1 MSDHLT
7 SESGGERRVTI
18 RGIVLCGM
26 ALIVG
31 IAVATALMIGNF
43 RERALLGSKHEL
55 ENTVLLLSRHFDQQ
69 FEDYADAQARLAVRL
84 AVSEIATTDEFKDRM
99 STFAVHTLLEAEVD
113 GAFGSNEIR
122 LYGADGDTV
131 NTSESGAISTV
142 SIADL
147 NYFKLF
153 KSNSTS
159 ATILAE
165 PVRSNATSRWTISLA
180 RKIVNSDGIFLGV
193 MTRRIDPSK
202 FEKFFES
209 IALRNSATVAVV
221 HRDGELLAR
230 FPKMEAPEKEARA
243 TADLLQLLSTSDH
256 GTSQVPDAKDY
267 VAVLASARQMRNF
280 PIALVATM
288 TTSAALAPWREQ
300 TRLLIVVACLS
311 ASVIIAVFLLI
322 GYLWSR
328 EQKRAEQRLALG
340 KQQLHTALAN
350 MTQGL
355 CLFDADG
362 TLVVSN
368 ARFRELYKLREDQVE
383 PGMLFSEIVIKHAM
397 TDDDSAMS
405 AAETDAQGETPRD
418 QILRLADGSTI
429 LIRRTPTPNGGW
441 LLTHED
447 ISDRERVATEL
458 ANRLAD
464 QLQAQKKLEAQKAE
478 LIATTGALSEARDA
492 AEAASRAKS
501 DFLAMMSHE
510 IRTPMAGMMGMIDL
524 LSGTSLDEEQQDLTR
539 VAQESAHNLLTV
551 LNNILDFS
559 KLEAGQVNPE
569 SIDFSIKHSINSV
582 ISLLGPR
589 AAGRGLK
596 LKAILAP
603 DLPIWLRGDPSRIGQ
618 VLLNLVGNA
627 IKFTEHGSVQISVS
641 HRIVQDSAF
650 ELCFDVV
657 DTGAGIPTNVLPT
670 LFSPFTQADGS
681 VSRKYGGTGL
691 GLAICKQL
699 CLTMGGD
706 IGVESASGRG
716 SRFWFTVRCQLG
728 RPPVVTALL
737 LQPAL
742 VLNAAD
748 IDILIVEDNPIIRSL
763 VAKLLARRGYEADQV
778 NNGKEA
784 LEAVQAK
791 RYGLVL
797 MDMQMPEMDGLS
809 ATKAIRNLRG
819 PERNVPIVALTAN
832 ALVGQRETCLAAGM
846 NSFLTKP
853 IQPEALYDAISCW
866 ARPRRQTDSESAL
879 IPG

>member
-26 ALIVG
+26 VLIVG
-31 IAVATALMIGNF
+31 IAVATALMISSF
-43 RERALLGSKHEL
+43 RERALLGSTHEL

-69 FEDYADAQARLAVRL
+69 LEDYVDAQARLAARL
-84 AVSEIATTDEFKDRM
+84 AVSEIAIPDEFKDRM
-99 STFAVHTLLEAEVD
+99 STFAIHTLLEAEVD
-113 GAFGSNEIR
+113 GASGSNEIR

-147 NYFKLF
+147 NYFKSF

-159 ATILAE
+159 AILAE

-193 MTRRIDPSK
+193 LTRRIDPSE
-202 FEKFFES
+202 FENFFES
-209 IALRNSATVAVV
+209 IALRSSATVAMV
-221 HRDGELLAR
+221 HRDGRLLAR
-230 FPKMEAPEKEARA
+230 FPKVEAPEKEAHA
-243 TADLLQLLSTSDH
+243 TADLLHLLSTSDH
-256 GTSQVPDAKDY
+256 GTLQVSDAKDD

-288 TTSAALAPWREQ
+288 TTSAAQADWREQ
-300 TRLLIVVACLS
+300 TRLLIVVAGLS

-322 GYLWSR
+322 GHLWSR

-340 KQQLHTALAN
+340 KQQLDTAL
-350 MTQGL
+350 
-355 CLFDADG
+355 
-362 TLVVSN
+362 
-368 ARFRELYKLREDQVE
+368 
-383 PGMLFSEIVIKHAM
+383 
-397 TDDDSAMS
+397 
-405 AAETDAQGETPRD
+405 
-418 QILRLADGSTI
+418 
-429 LIRRTPTPNGGW
+429 
-441 LLTHED
+441 
-447 ISDRERVATEL
+447 ATEL
-458 ANRLAD
+458 ANRLAE
-464 QLQAQKKLEAQKAE
+464 QLQAQKKLEDQKAE
-478 LIATTGALSEARDA
+478 LIAATGALSEARDA

-524 LSGTSLDEEQQDLTR
+524 LSGTSLNEEQQDLAR
-539 VAQESAHNLLTV
+539 VAQESAQNLLAV

-569 SIDFSIKHSINSV
+569 SIDFSIKHSIKSV

-589 AAGRGLK
+589 AAGRGLR
-596 LKAILAP
+596 LNAILAP

-641 HRIVQDSAF
+641 HRVLQDSAF
-650 ELCFDVV
+650 ELRFDVV
-657 DTGAGIPTNVLPT
+657 DTGCGIPTNMLSI
-670 LFSPFTQADGS
+670 LFSTFTQADGS
-681 VSRKYGGTGL
+681 VSRRYGGTGL

-706 IGVESASGRG
+706 IGVESASGHG

-728 RPPVVTALL
+728 RPPEVTAPL

-742 VLNAAD
+742 APDAAD

-763 VAKLLARRGYEADQV
+763 VFKLLARRGYEADQV

-784 LEAVQAK
+784 LEAVRAK

-832 ALVGQRETCLAAGM
+832 ALIGQRETCLAAGM
-846 NSFLTKP
+846 NGFLTKP
-853 IQPEALYDAISCW
+853 IKPEALYDAISCW
-866 ARPRRQTDSESAL
+866 AGPRHQADTEREPTS
-879 IPG
+879 G

>member
-26 ALIVG
+26 VLIVG
-31 IAVATALMIGNF
+31 IAVATALMISSF
-43 RERALLGSKHEL
+43 RERALLGSTHEL

-69 FEDYADAQARLAVRL
+69 LEDYVDAQTRLAARL
-84 AVSEIATTDEFKDRM
+84 AVSEIAIPDEFKDRM
-99 STFAVHTLLEAEVD
+99 STFAIHTLLEAEVD
-113 GAFGSNEIR
+113 GASGSNEIR

-147 NYFKLF
+147 NYFKSF

-159 ATILAE
+159 AILAE

-193 MTRRIDPSK
+193 LTRRIDPSE
-202 FEKFFES
+202 FENFFES
-209 IALRNSATVAVV
+209 IALRSSATVAMV
-221 HRDGELLAR
+221 HRDGRLLAR
-230 FPKMEAPEKEARA
+230 FPKVEAPEKEAHA
-243 TADLLQLLSTSDH
+243 TADLLHLLSTSDH
-256 GTSQVPDAKDY
+256 GTLQVSDAKDD

-288 TTSAALAPWREQ
+288 TTSAAQADWREQ
-300 TRLLIVVACLS
+300 TRLLIVVAGLS

-322 GYLWSR
+322 GHLWSR

-340 KQQLHTALAN
+340 KQQLDTAL
-350 MTQGL
+350 
-355 CLFDADG
+355 
-362 TLVVSN
+362 
-368 ARFRELYKLREDQVE
+368 
-383 PGMLFSEIVIKHAM
+383 
-397 TDDDSAMS
+397 
-405 AAETDAQGETPRD
+405 
-418 QILRLADGSTI
+418 
-429 LIRRTPTPNGGW
+429 
-441 LLTHED
+441 
-447 ISDRERVATEL
+447 ATEL
-458 ANRLAD
+458 ANRLAE
-464 QLQAQKKLEAQKAE
+464 QLQAQKKLEDQKAE
-478 LIATTGALSEARDA
+478 LIAATGALSEARDA

-524 LSGTSLDEEQQDLTR
+524 LSGTSLNEEQQDLAR
-539 VAQESAHNLLTV
+539 VAQESAQNLLAV

-569 SIDFSIKHSINSV
+569 SIDFSIKHSIKSV

-589 AAGRGLK
+589 AAGRGLR
-596 LKAILAP
+596 LNAILAP

-641 HRIVQDSAF
+641 HRVLQDSAF
-650 ELCFDVV
+650 ELRFDVV
-657 DTGAGIPTNVLPT
+657 DTGCGIPTNMLSI
-670 LFSPFTQADGS
+670 LFSTFTQADGS
-681 VSRKYGGTGL
+681 VSRRYGGTGL

-706 IGVESASGRG
+706 IGVESASGHG

-728 RPPVVTALL
+728 RPPEVTAPL

-742 VLNAAD
+742 APDAAD

-763 VAKLLARRGYEADQV
+763 VFKLLARRGYEADQV

-784 LEAVQAK
+784 LEAVRAK

-832 ALVGQRETCLAAGM
+832 ALIGQRETCLAAGM
-846 NSFLTKP
+846 NGFLTKP
-853 IQPEALYDAISCW
+853 IKPEALYDAISCW
-866 ARPRRQTDSESAL
+866 AGPRHQADTEREPTS
-879 IPG
+879 G

>member
-7 SESGGERRVTI
+7 SESGGERRVAI

-31 IAVATALMIGNF
+31 IAVATALMIGSF
-43 RERALLGSKHEL
+43 RERALLGSTHEV

-69 FEDYADAQARLAVRL
+69 LEDYADAQARLAVRL
-84 AVSEIATTDEFKDRM
+84 AVSEIATPDEFKDRM

-113 GAFGSNEIR
+113 GASGSNEIR

-147 NYFKLF
+147 NYFKSF

-193 MTRRIDPSK
+193 MTRRIDASK

-209 IALRNSATVAVV
+209 IALPISTTVAMV
-221 HRDGELLAR
+221 HRDGRLLAR
-230 FPKMEAPEKEARA
+230 FPKAEVPEKQARA
-243 TADLLQLLSTSDH
+243 TADLLHLLSTSDH
-256 GTSQVPDAKDY
+256 GTSQVSDAKDD
-267 VAVLASARQMRNF
+267 VAVLESARRLRNF

-288 TTSAALAPWREQ
+288 TTSAALADWREQ

-322 GYLWSR
+322 GHLWSR
-328 EQKRAEQRLALG
+328 EQKRAEERLALG
-340 KQQLHTALAN
+340 KQQLDAAL
-350 MTQGL
+350 
-355 CLFDADG
+355 
-362 TLVVSN
+362 
-368 ARFRELYKLREDQVE
+368 
-383 PGMLFSEIVIKHAM
+383 
-397 TDDDSAMS
+397 
-405 AAETDAQGETPRD
+405 
-418 QILRLADGSTI
+418 
-429 LIRRTPTPNGGW
+429 
-441 LLTHED
+441 
-447 ISDRERVATEL
+447 ATEL
-458 ANRLAD
+458 ANRLAE
-464 QLQAQKKLEAQKAE
+464 QLQAQKKLENQKAE
-478 LIATTGALSEARDA
+478 LIATTGALGEARDA

-524 LSGTSLDEEQQDLTR
+524 LSGTSLNEEQQDLAR
-539 VAQESAHNLLTV
+539 VAQESAQNLLAV

-569 SIDFSIKHSINSV
+569 SIDFSIKHSIKSV

-589 AAGRGLK
+589 AAGRGLR
-596 LKAILAP
+596 LNAILAP

-641 HRIVQDSAF
+641 HRVLQDSAF

-657 DTGAGIPTNVLPT
+657 DTGCGIPANMLST
-670 LFSPFTQADGS
+670 LFSPFTQTDGS
-681 VSRKYGGTGL
+681 VSRKYGSTGL

-706 IGVESASGRG
+706 IGVESASGHG
-716 SRFWFTVRCQLG
+716 SRFWFTVRCKLG
-728 RPPVVTALL
+728 RPPEVTAPL

-742 VLNAAD
+742 APDAAD

-763 VAKLLARRGYEADQV
+763 VSKLLARRGYEADLV

-784 LEAVQAK
+784 LEAIQAK

-809 ATKAIRNLRG
+809 ATRAIRNLRG

-832 ALVGQRETCLAAGM
+832 ALVGQREACLAAGM
-846 NSFLTKP
+846 NSFLAKP
-853 IQPEALYDAISCW
+853 IKPEALYDAISCW
-866 ARPRRQTDSESAL
+866 ARPRHQADTERAPAS
-879 IPG
+879 G

>member
-1 MSDHLT
+1 MLMSDHLT

-26 ALIVG
+26 VLIVG
-31 IAVATALMIGNF
+31 IAVATALMISSF
-43 RERALLGSKHEL
+43 RERALLGSTHEL

-69 FEDYADAQARLAVRL
+69 LEDYVDAQTRLAARL
-84 AVSEIATTDEFKDRM
+84 AVSEIAIPDEFKDRM
-99 STFAVHTLLEAEVD
+99 STFAIHTLLEAEVD
-113 GAFGSNEIR
+113 GASGSNEIR

-147 NYFKLF
+147 NYFKSF

-159 ATILAE
+159 AILAE

-193 MTRRIDPSK
+193 LTRRIDPSE
-202 FEKFFES
+202 FENFFES
-209 IALRNSATVAVV
+209 IALRSSATVAMV
-221 HRDGELLAR
+221 HRDGRLLAR
-230 FPKMEAPEKEARA
+230 FPKVEAPEKEAHA
-243 TADLLQLLSTSDH
+243 TADLLHLLSTSDH
-256 GTSQVPDAKDY
+256 GTLQVSDAKDD

-288 TTSAALAPWREQ
+288 TTSAAQADWREQ
-300 TRLLIVVACLS
+300 TRLLIVVAGLS

-322 GYLWSR
+322 GHLWSR

-340 KQQLHTALAN
+340 KQQLDTAL
-350 MTQGL
+350 
-355 CLFDADG
+355 
-362 TLVVSN
+362 
-368 ARFRELYKLREDQVE
+368 
-383 PGMLFSEIVIKHAM
+383 
-397 TDDDSAMS
+397 
-405 AAETDAQGETPRD
+405 
-418 QILRLADGSTI
+418 
-429 LIRRTPTPNGGW
+429 
-441 LLTHED
+441 
-447 ISDRERVATEL
+447 ATEL
-458 ANRLAD
+458 ANRLAE
-464 QLQAQKKLEAQKAE
+464 QLQAQKKLEDQKAE
-478 LIATTGALSEARDA
+478 LIAATGALSEARDA

-524 LSGTSLDEEQQDLTR
+524 LSGTSLNEEQQDLAR
-539 VAQESAHNLLTV
+539 VAQESAQNLLAV

-569 SIDFSIKHSINSV
+569 SIDFSIKHSIKSV

-589 AAGRGLK
+589 AAGRGLR
-596 LKAILAP
+596 LNAILAP

-641 HRIVQDSAF
+641 HRVLQDSAF
-650 ELCFDVV
+650 ELRFDVV
-657 DTGAGIPTNVLPT
+657 DTGCGIPTNMLST
-670 LFSPFTQADGS
+670 LFNPFTQADGS
-681 VSRKYGGTGL
+681 VSRKYGSTGL

-706 IGVESASGRG
+706 IGVESASGHG

-728 RPPVVTALL
+728 RPPEVTAPL

-742 VLNAAD
+742 APDAAD

-763 VAKLLARRGYEADQV
+763 VFKLLARRGYEADQV

-784 LEAVQAK
+784 LEAVRAK

-846 NSFLTKP
+846 NGFLTKP
-853 IQPEALYDAISCW
+853 IKPEALYDAISCW
-866 ARPRRQTDSESAL
+866 ARPRHQADTEREPTS
-879 IPG
+879 G

>member
-1 MSDHLT
+1 M
-7 SESGGERRVTI
+7 
-18 RGIVLCGM
+18 
-26 ALIVG
+26 
-31 IAVATALMIGNF
+31 
-43 RERALLGSKHEL
+43 K
-55 ENTVLLLSRHFDQQ
+55 
-69 FEDYADAQARLAVRL
+69 
-84 AVSEIATTDEFKDRM
+84 
-99 STFAVHTLLEAEVD
+99 
-113 GAFGSNEIR
+113 
-122 LYGADGDTV
+122 
-131 NTSESGAISTV
+131 AISTV

-147 NYFKLF
+147 NYFKSF

-159 ATILAE
+159 AILVE

-193 MTRRIDPSK
+193 LTRRIDPSE
-202 FEKFFES
+202 FENFFES
-209 IALRNSATVAVV
+209 IALRSSATVAMV
-221 HRDGELLAR
+221 HRDGRLLAR
-230 FPKMEAPEKEARA
+230 FPKVEAPEKEAHA
-243 TADLLQLLSTSDH
+243 TADLLHLLSTSDH
-256 GTSQVPDAKDY
+256 GTLQVSDAKDD

-288 TTSAALAPWREQ
+288 TTSAAQADWREQ
-300 TRLLIVVACLS
+300 TRLLIVVAGLS

-322 GYLWSR
+322 GHLWSR

-340 KQQLHTALAN
+340 KQQLDTAL
-350 MTQGL
+350 
-355 CLFDADG
+355 
-362 TLVVSN
+362 
-368 ARFRELYKLREDQVE
+368 
-383 PGMLFSEIVIKHAM
+383 
-397 TDDDSAMS
+397 
-405 AAETDAQGETPRD
+405 
-418 QILRLADGSTI
+418 
-429 LIRRTPTPNGGW
+429 
-441 LLTHED
+441 
-447 ISDRERVATEL
+447 ATEL
-458 ANRLAD
+458 ANRLAE
-464 QLQAQKKLEAQKAE
+464 QLQAQKKLEDQKAE
-478 LIATTGALSEARDA
+478 LIAATGALSEARDA

-524 LSGTSLDEEQQDLTR
+524 LSGTSLNEEQQDLAR
-539 VAQESAHNLLTV
+539 VAQESAQNLLAV

-569 SIDFSIKHSINSV
+569 SIDFSIKHSIKSV

-589 AAGRGLK
+589 AAGRGLR
-596 LKAILAP
+596 LNAILAP

-641 HRIVQDSAF
+641 HRVLQDSAF
-650 ELCFDVV
+650 ELRFDVV
-657 DTGAGIPTNVLPT
+657 DTGCGIPTNMLSI
-670 LFSPFTQADGS
+670 LFSTFTQADGS
-681 VSRKYGGTGL
+681 VSRRYGGTGL

-706 IGVESASGRG
+706 IGVESASGHG

-728 RPPVVTALL
+728 RPPEVTAPL

-742 VLNAAD
+742 APDAAD

-763 VAKLLARRGYEADQV
+763 VFKLLARRGYEADQV

-784 LEAVQAK
+784 LEAVRAK

-853 IQPEALYDAISCW
+853 IKPEALYDAISCW
-866 ARPRRQTDSESAL
+866 AGPRHQADTEREPTS
-879 IPG
+879 G

>member
-1 MSDHLT
+1 MLMSDHLT

-26 ALIVG
+26 VLIVG
-31 IAVATALMIGNF
+31 IAVATALMIGSF
-43 RERALLGSKHEL
+43 RERALLGSTHEL

-69 FEDYADAQARLAVRL
+69 LEDYVDAQTRLAARL
-84 AVSEIATTDEFKDRM
+84 AVSEIAIPDEFKDRM
-99 STFAVHTLLEAEVD
+99 STFAIHTLLEAEVD
-113 GAFGSNEIR
+113 GASGSNEIR

-147 NYFKLF
+147 NYFKSF

-159 ATILAE
+159 AILAE

-193 MTRRIDPSK
+193 LTRRIDPSE
-202 FEKFFES
+202 FENFFES
-209 IALRNSATVAVV
+209 IALRSSATVAMV
-221 HRDGELLAR
+221 HRDGRLLAR
-230 FPKMEAPEKEARA
+230 FPKVEAPEKEAHA
-243 TADLLQLLSTSDH
+243 TADLLHLLSTSDH
-256 GTSQVPDAKDY
+256 GTLQVSDAKDD

-288 TTSAALAPWREQ
+288 TTSAAQADWREQ
-300 TRLLIVVACLS
+300 TRLLIVVAGLS

-322 GYLWSR
+322 GHLWSR

-340 KQQLHTALAN
+340 KQQLDTAL
-350 MTQGL
+350 
-355 CLFDADG
+355 
-362 TLVVSN
+362 
-368 ARFRELYKLREDQVE
+368 
-383 PGMLFSEIVIKHAM
+383 
-397 TDDDSAMS
+397 
-405 AAETDAQGETPRD
+405 
-418 QILRLADGSTI
+418 
-429 LIRRTPTPNGGW
+429 
-441 LLTHED
+441 
-447 ISDRERVATEL
+447 ATEL
-458 ANRLAD
+458 ANRLAE
-464 QLQAQKKLEAQKAE
+464 QLQAQKKLEDQKAE
-478 LIATTGALSEARDA
+478 LIAATGALSEARDA

-524 LSGTSLDEEQQDLTR
+524 LSGTSLNEEQQDLAR
-539 VAQESAHNLLTV
+539 VAQESAQNLLAV

-569 SIDFSIKHSINSV
+569 SIDFSIKHSIKSV

-589 AAGRGLK
+589 AAGRGLR
-596 LKAILAP
+596 LNAILAP

-641 HRIVQDSAF
+641 HRVLQDSAF
-650 ELCFDVV
+650 ELRFDVV
-657 DTGAGIPTNVLPT
+657 DTGCGIPTNMLST
-670 LFSPFTQADGS
+670 LFNPFTHADGS
-681 VSRKYGGTGL
+681 VSRKYGSTGL

-706 IGVESASGRG
+706 IGVESASGHG

-728 RPPVVTALL
+728 RPPEVTAPL

-742 VLNAAD
+742 APDAAD

-763 VAKLLARRGYEADQV
+763 VFKLLARRGYEADQV

-784 LEAVQAK
+784 LEAVRAK

-853 IQPEALYDAISCW
+853 IKPEALYDAISCW
-866 ARPRRQTDSESAL
+866 ARPRHQADTEREPTS
-879 IPG
+879 G

>member
-1 MSDHLT
+1 
-7 SESGGERRVTI
+7 
-18 RGIVLCGM
+18 
-26 ALIVG
+26 
-31 IAVATALMIGNF
+31 
-43 RERALLGSKHEL
+43 
-55 ENTVLLLSRHFDQQ
+55 
-69 FEDYADAQARLAVRL
+69 
-84 AVSEIATTDEFKDRM
+84 M
-99 STFAVHTLLEAEVD
+99 STFAIHTLLEAEVD
-113 GAFGSNEIR
+113 GASGSNEIR

-147 NYFKLF
+147 NYFKSF

-159 ATILAE
+159 AILAE

-193 MTRRIDPSK
+193 LTRRIDPSE
-202 FEKFFES
+202 FENFFES
-209 IALRNSATVAVV
+209 IALRSSATVAMV
-221 HRDGELLAR
+221 HRDGRLLAR
-230 FPKMEAPEKEARA
+230 FPKVEAPEKEAHA
-243 TADLLQLLSTSDH
+243 TADLLHLLSTSDH
-256 GTSQVPDAKDY
+256 GTLQVSDAKDD

-288 TTSAALAPWREQ
+288 TTSAAQADWREQ
-300 TRLLIVVACLS
+300 TRLLIVVAGLS

-322 GYLWSR
+322 GHLWSR

-340 KQQLHTALAN
+340 KQQLDTAL
-350 MTQGL
+350 
-355 CLFDADG
+355 
-362 TLVVSN
+362 
-368 ARFRELYKLREDQVE
+368 
-383 PGMLFSEIVIKHAM
+383 
-397 TDDDSAMS
+397 
-405 AAETDAQGETPRD
+405 
-418 QILRLADGSTI
+418 
-429 LIRRTPTPNGGW
+429 
-441 LLTHED
+441 
-447 ISDRERVATEL
+447 ATEL
-458 ANRLAD
+458 ANRLAE
-464 QLQAQKKLEAQKAE
+464 QLQAQKKLEDQKAE
-478 LIATTGALSEARDA
+478 LIAATGALSEARDA

-524 LSGTSLDEEQQDLTR
+524 LSGTSLNEEQQDLAR
-539 VAQESAHNLLTV
+539 VAQESAQNLLAV

-569 SIDFSIKHSINSV
+569 SIDFSIKHSIKSV

-589 AAGRGLK
+589 AAGRGLR
-596 LKAILAP
+596 LNAILAP

-641 HRIVQDSAF
+641 HRTLQDSAF

-657 DTGAGIPTNVLPT
+657 DTGCGIPTNMLSI
-670 LFSPFTQADGS
+670 LFSTFTQADGS
-681 VSRKYGGTGL
+681 VSRRYGGTGL

-706 IGVESASGRG
+706 IGVESASGHG

-728 RPPVVTALL
+728 RPPEVTAPL

-742 VLNAAD
+742 APDAAD

-763 VAKLLARRGYEADQV
+763 VFKLLARRGYEADQV

-784 LEAVQAK
+784 LEAVRAK

-846 NSFLTKP
+846 NGFLTKP
-853 IQPEALYDAISCW
+853 IKPEALYDAISCW
-866 ARPRRQTDSESAL
+866 ARPRHQADTEREPTS
-879 IPG
+879 G

>member
-31 IAVATALMIGNF
+31 IAVATTLMIGSF
-43 RERALLGSKHEL
+43 RERALLASKHDL
-55 ENTVLLLSRHFDQQ
+55 ENTVQLLSRHFDQQ

-84 AVSEIATTDEFKDRM
+84 AVSEIATPDEFKDRM
-99 STFAVHTLLEAEVD
+99 STFAVHTLLEAAID

-142 SIADL
+142 SIADMK
-147 NYFKLF
+147 YFKLF

-165 PVRSNATSRWTISLA
+165 PVRNNATSRWTISLA
-180 RKIVNSDGIFLGV
+180 RKIVDSDGIFLGV

-209 IALRNSATVAVV
+209 IALRSSATVAMI

-230 FPKMEAPEKEARA
+230 FPKVDAHEKEARA
-243 TADLLQLLSTSDH
+243 TADLLHLLSASDH
-256 GTSQVPDAKDY
+256 GTSQISDAKDY
-267 VAVLASARQMRNF
+267 VSALASARQMQNF
-280 PIALVATM
+280 PITLVATM
-288 TTSAALAPWREQ
+288 TTSAALADWREQ

-322 GYLWSR
+322 GHLWSR
-328 EQKRAEQRLALG
+328 ERKRAEERLALG
-340 KQQLHTALAN
+340 KQQLDTALAN

-362 TLVVSN
+362 KLVVSN
-368 ARFRELYKLREDQVE
+368 ARFRELYKLSEDQVQ
-383 PGMLFSEIVIKHAM
+383 PGMAFSEIARNHPI
-397 TDDDSAMS
+397 TDDGSALS
-405 AAETDAQGETPRD
+405 AAERDVRGLTPRD
-418 QILRLADGSTI
+418 QLLRFVDGSTI
-429 LIRRTPTPNGGW
+429 LIRRSPTPNGGW

-458 ANRLAD
+458 ANRLAE
-464 QLQAQKKLEAQKAE
+464 QLQVQKKLEDQKAE

-524 LSGTSLDEEQQDLTR
+524 LSGTSLDEEQQDLAG
-539 VAQESAHNLLTV
+539 VAQESAQNLLTV

-589 AAGRGLK
+589 AAGRGLR
-596 LKAILAP
+596 LTAILAP

-627 IKFTEHGSVQISVS
+627 IKFTEHGSVQVSVS

-657 DTGAGIPTNVLPT
+657 DTGAGIPTNMLST

-681 VSRKYGGTGL
+681 VSRRYGGTGL

-706 IGVESASGRG
+706 IGVESASGQG

-728 RPPVVTALL
+728 CPPEVTAPL

-742 VLNAAD
+742 APDAAD

-763 VAKLLARRGYEADQV
+763 VSKLLARRGYEADLV

-784 LEAVQAK
+784 LEAIQAK

-853 IQPEALYDAISCW
+853 IKPEALYDVISCW
-866 ARPRRQTDSESAL
+866 ARPRHQADTESA
-879 IPG
+879 PTG

>member
-26 ALIVG
+26 VLIVG
-31 IAVATALMIGNF
+31 IAVATALMISSF
-43 RERALLGSKHEL
+43 RERALLGSTHEL

-69 FEDYADAQARLAVRL
+69 LEDYVDAQARLAARL
-84 AVSEIATTDEFKDRM
+84 AVSEIAIPDEFKDRM
-99 STFAVHTLLEAEVD
+99 STFAIHTLLEAEVD
-113 GAFGSNEIR
+113 GASGSNEIR

-147 NYFKLF
+147 NYFKSF

-159 ATILAE
+159 AILAE

-193 MTRRIDPSK
+193 LTRRIDPSE
-202 FEKFFES
+202 FENFFES
-209 IALRNSATVAVV
+209 IALRSSATVAMV
-221 HRDGELLAR
+221 HRDGRLLAR
-230 FPKMEAPEKEARA
+230 FPKVEAPEKEAHA
-243 TADLLQLLSTSDH
+243 TADLLHLLSTSDH
-256 GTSQVPDAKDY
+256 GTLQVSDAKDD

-288 TTSAALAPWREQ
+288 TTSAAQADWREQ
-300 TRLLIVVACLS
+300 TRLLIVVAGLS

-322 GYLWSR
+322 GHLWSR

-340 KQQLHTALAN
+340 KQQLDTAL
-350 MTQGL
+350 
-355 CLFDADG
+355 
-362 TLVVSN
+362 
-368 ARFRELYKLREDQVE
+368 
-383 PGMLFSEIVIKHAM
+383 
-397 TDDDSAMS
+397 
-405 AAETDAQGETPRD
+405 
-418 QILRLADGSTI
+418 
-429 LIRRTPTPNGGW
+429 
-441 LLTHED
+441 
-447 ISDRERVATEL
+447 ATEL
-458 ANRLAD
+458 ANRLAE
-464 QLQAQKKLEAQKAE
+464 QLQAQKKLEDQKAE
-478 LIATTGALSEARDA
+478 LIAATGALSEARDA

-524 LSGTSLDEEQQDLTR
+524 LSGTSLNEEQQDLAR
-539 VAQESAHNLLTV
+539 VAQESAQNLLAV

-569 SIDFSIKHSINSV
+569 SIDFSIKHSIKSV

-589 AAGRGLK
+589 AAGRGLR
-596 LKAILAP
+596 LNAILAP

-641 HRIVQDSAF
+641 HRVLQDSAF
-650 ELCFDVV
+650 ELRFDVV
-657 DTGAGIPTNVLPT
+657 DTGCGIPTNMLSI
-670 LFSPFTQADGS
+670 LFSTFTQADGS
-681 VSRKYGGTGL
+681 VSRRYGGTGL

-706 IGVESASGRG
+706 IGVESASGHG

-728 RPPVVTALL
+728 RPPEVTAPL

-742 VLNAAD
+742 APDAAD

-763 VAKLLARRGYEADQV
+763 VFKLLARRGYEADQV

-784 LEAVQAK
+784 LEAVRAK

-797 MDMQMPEMDGLS
+797 MDMQKPEMDGLS

-832 ALVGQRETCLAAGM
+832 ALIGQRETCLAAGM
-846 NSFLTKP
+846 NGFLTKP
-853 IQPEALYDAISCW
+853 IKPEALYDAISCW
-866 ARPRRQTDSESAL
+866 AGPRHQADTEREPTS
-879 IPG
+879 G

>member
-26 ALIVG
+26 VLIVG
-31 IAVATALMIGNF
+31 IAVATALMISSF
-43 RERALLGSKHEL
+43 RERALLGSTHEL

-69 FEDYADAQARLAVRL
+69 LEDYVDAQTRLAARL
-84 AVSEIATTDEFKDRM
+84 AVSEIAIPDEFKDRM
-99 STFAVHTLLEAEVD
+99 STFAIHTLLEAEVD
-113 GAFGSNEIR
+113 GASGSNEIR

-147 NYFKLF
+147 NYFKSF

-159 ATILAE
+159 AILAE

-193 MTRRIDPSK
+193 LTRRIDPSE
-202 FEKFFES
+202 FENFFES
-209 IALRNSATVAVV
+209 IALRSSATVAMV
-221 HRDGELLAR
+221 HRDGRLLAR
-230 FPKMEAPEKEARA
+230 FPKVEAPEKEAHA
-243 TADLLQLLSTSDH
+243 TADLLHLLSTSDH
-256 GTSQVPDAKDY
+256 GTLQVSDAKDD

-288 TTSAALAPWREQ
+288 TTSAAQADWREQ
-300 TRLLIVVACLS
+300 TRLLIVVAGLS

-322 GYLWSR
+322 GHLWSR

-340 KQQLHTALAN
+340 KQQLDTAL
-350 MTQGL
+350 
-355 CLFDADG
+355 
-362 TLVVSN
+362 
-368 ARFRELYKLREDQVE
+368 
-383 PGMLFSEIVIKHAM
+383 
-397 TDDDSAMS
+397 
-405 AAETDAQGETPRD
+405 
-418 QILRLADGSTI
+418 
-429 LIRRTPTPNGGW
+429 
-441 LLTHED
+441 
-447 ISDRERVATEL
+447 ATEL
-458 ANRLAD
+458 ANRLAE
-464 QLQAQKKLEAQKAE
+464 QLQAQKKLEDQKAE
-478 LIATTGALSEARDA
+478 LIAATGALSEARDA

-524 LSGTSLDEEQQDLTR
+524 LSGTSLNEEQQDLAR
-539 VAQESAHNLLTV
+539 VAQESAQNLLAV

-569 SIDFSIKHSINSV
+569 SIDFSIKHSIKSV

-589 AAGRGLK
+589 AAGRGLR
-596 LKAILAP
+596 LNAILAP

-641 HRIVQDSAF
+641 HRVLQDSAF
-650 ELCFDVV
+650 ELRFDVV
-657 DTGAGIPTNVLPT
+657 DTGCGIPTNMLSI
-670 LFSPFTQADGS
+670 LFSTFTQADGS
-681 VSRKYGGTGL
+681 VSRRYGGTGL

-706 IGVESASGRG
+706 IGVESASGHG

-728 RPPVVTALL
+728 RPPEVTAPL

-742 VLNAAD
+742 APDAAD

-763 VAKLLARRGYEADQV
+763 VFKLLARRGYEADQV
-778 NNGKEA
+778 NDGKEA

-846 NSFLTKP
+846 NGFLTKP
-853 IQPEALYDAISCW
+853 IKPEALYDAISCW
-866 ARPRRQTDSESAL
+866 AGPRHQADTEREPTS
-879 IPG
+879 G

>member
-18 RGIVLCGM
+18 RGIVLCGV
-26 ALIVG
+26 ALIAG
-31 IAVATALMIGNF
+31 IAVATALMISSF
-43 RERALLGSKHEL
+43 RERALHTSKHEL
-55 ENTVLLLSRHFDQQ
+55 ENTVQLLTRHVDQQ

-84 AVSEIATTDEFKDRM
+84 AVSEIATPDEFKDRM
-99 STFAVHTLLEAEVD
+99 STFAVHTLLEAEID
-113 GAFGSNEIR
+113 GAFGANEIR

-131 NTSESGAISTV
+131 NTSESAAISTV
-142 SIADL
+142 SIADT

-165 PVRSNATSRWTISLA
+165 PVRSNATSPWTIDLA

-209 IALRNSATVAVV
+209 VALRSSATVAMV

-230 FPKMEAPEKEARA
+230 FPKVEAHEKEARA
-243 TADLLQLLSTSDH
+243 TADLLHLLSTSDH
-256 GTSQVPDAKDY
+256 GTSQISDAKDPI
-267 VAVLASARQMRNF
+267 AVLASARQMRNF

-288 TTSAALAPWREQ
+288 TASVALADWREQ

-311 ASVIIAVFLLI
+311 ASVIIGVFLLI
-322 GYLWSR
+322 GHLWSR
-328 EQKRAEQRLALG
+328 EQKRAEERLALG
-340 KQQLHTALAN
+340 KQQ
-350 MTQGL
+350 
-355 CLFDADG
+355 FDA
-362 TLVVSN
+362 
-368 ARFRELYKLREDQVE
+368 A
-383 PGMLFSEIVIKHAM
+383 
-397 TDDDSAMS
+397 
-405 AAETDAQGETPRD
+405 
-418 QILRLADGSTI
+418 
-429 LIRRTPTPNGGW
+429 
-441 LLTHED
+441 
-447 ISDRERVATEL
+447 VASEL
-458 ANRLAD
+458 ANRLAE
-464 QLQAQKKLEAQKAE
+464 QLQAQKKLEDQKAE

-524 LSGTSLDEEQQDLTR
+524 LSGTSLNEEQQDLAR
-539 VAQESAHNLLTV
+539 VAQESAQNLLTV

-589 AAGRGLK
+589 AAGRGLR
-596 LKAILAP
+596 LNATLAP

-627 IKFTEHGSVQISVS
+627 IKFTERGSVQISVS
-641 HRIVQDSAF
+641 HRVLQDSMF

-657 DTGAGIPTNVLPT
+657 DTGAGIPANMLST
-670 LFSPFTQADGS
+670 LFSPFMQADGA
-681 VSRKYGGTGL
+681 VSRKYGSTGL

-706 IGVESASGRG
+706 IGVESTSGHG
-716 SRFWFTVRCQLG
+716 SRFWFTVRCRLG
-728 RPPVVTALL
+728 RPPEVTAPL

-742 VLNAAD
+742 APDAAD

-763 VAKLLARRGYEADQV
+763 VFKLLARRGYEADQV

-784 LEAVQAK
+784 LEAVRAK

-809 ATKAIRNLRG
+809 ATRAIRNLRG

-853 IQPEALYDAISCW
+853 IKPEALYDVISCW
-866 ARPRRQTDSESAL
+866 ARPRHHADTESA
-879 IPG
+879 PTSG

>member
-1 MSDHLT
+1 MLMSDHLT

-26 ALIVG
+26 VLIVG
-31 IAVATALMIGNF
+31 IAVATTLMIGSF
-43 RERALLGSKHEL
+43 RERALLGSTHEL

-69 FEDYADAQARLAVRL
+69 LEDYVDAQARLAARL
-84 AVSEIATTDEFKDRM
+84 AVSEIAIPDEFKDRM
-99 STFAVHTLLEAEVD
+99 STFAIHTLLEAEVD
-113 GAFGSNEIR
+113 GASGSNEIR

-147 NYFKLF
+147 NYFKSF

-159 ATILAE
+159 AILAE

-193 MTRRIDPSK
+193 LTRRIDPSE
-202 FEKFFES
+202 FENFFES
-209 IALRNSATVAVV
+209 IALRSSVTVAMV
-221 HRDGELLAR
+221 HRDGRLLAR
-230 FPKMEAPEKEARA
+230 FPKVEAPEKEAHA
-243 TADLLQLLSTSDH
+243 TADLLHLLSTSDH
-256 GTSQVPDAKDY
+256 GTLQVSDAKDD

-288 TTSAALAPWREQ
+288 TTSAAQADWREQ
-300 TRLLIVVACLS
+300 TRLLIVVAGLS

-322 GYLWSR
+322 GHLWSR

-340 KQQLHTALAN
+340 KQQLDTAL
-350 MTQGL
+350 
-355 CLFDADG
+355 
-362 TLVVSN
+362 
-368 ARFRELYKLREDQVE
+368 
-383 PGMLFSEIVIKHAM
+383 
-397 TDDDSAMS
+397 
-405 AAETDAQGETPRD
+405 
-418 QILRLADGSTI
+418 
-429 LIRRTPTPNGGW
+429 
-441 LLTHED
+441 
-447 ISDRERVATEL
+447 ATEL
-458 ANRLAD
+458 ANRLAE
-464 QLQAQKKLEAQKAE
+464 QLQAQKKLEDQKAE
-478 LIATTGALSEARDA
+478 LIAATGALSEARDA

-524 LSGTSLDEEQQDLTR
+524 LSGTSLNEEQQDLAR
-539 VAQESAHNLLTV
+539 VAQESAQNLLAV

-569 SIDFSIKHSINSV
+569 SIDFSIKHSIKSV

-589 AAGRGLK
+589 AAGRGLR
-596 LKAILAP
+596 LNAILAP

-641 HRIVQDSAF
+641 HRVLQDSAF
-650 ELCFDVV
+650 ELRFDVV
-657 DTGAGIPTNVLPT
+657 DTGCGIPTNMLST

-681 VSRKYGGTGL
+681 VSRKYGSTGL

-706 IGVESASGRG
+706 IGVESASGHG

-728 RPPVVTALL
+728 RPPEVTAPL

-742 VLNAAD
+742 APDAAD
-748 IDILIVEDNPIIRSL
+748 LDILIVEDNPIIRSL
-763 VAKLLARRGYEADQV
+763 VFKLLARRGYEADQV

-784 LEAVQAK
+784 LEAVRAK

-853 IQPEALYDAISCW
+853 IKPEALYDAISCW
-866 ARPRRQTDSESAL
+866 AGPRHQADTEREPTS
-879 IPG
+879 G